1 MAVIDVWNGP
11 AVVAAAR
18 AEMIRRLRS
27 AGQLVVDETKRLLN
41 RSQPTTS
48 GEGGKRR
55 RGLAPSKPG
64 EPPKRLE
71 GLLISSIAPRL
82 LEFPHELVLQVG
94 TPVVYARRLEL
105 GFIGTDTKGRN
116 VKQAPRPYLRKALA
130 NVRHA
135 IPRVLGAEA
144 AA

>member
-18 AEMIRRLRS
+18 AEMILRLRR
-27 AGQLVVDETKRLLN
+27 AGQAVVDETKRLLN

-48 GEGGKRR
+48 GADGKRR
-55 RGLAPSKPG
+55 RGLSPSLPG

-71 GLLISSIAPRL
+71 GTLINSIRPRL

-94 TPVVYARRLEL
+94 TPVIYGRRLEL
-105 GFIGTDTKGRN
+105 GFVGTDTKGRN

-130 NVRHA
+130 NMRNV
-135 IPRVLGAEA
+135 IPQILGTEA